1 MTQAKTPR
9 VVPSAARDPL
19 PAGDASPSPRLSMTP
34 VGGPVL
40 TRSFLVLVALAALAG
55 LTIVWRFAAGLGAT
69 TALNDGYPWGLW
81 IAFDVVTGTALAC
94 GGYAMALLVYIFNKG
109 KYHPLIRP
117 AILTSALG
125 YSIAGFSVVIDI
137 GRPWMAWK
145 LPLFINHWNLNSALL
160 EVALC
165 IMAYCVVLYL
175 ELMPAILEKYKG
187 HRIADALLPVFD
199 KALIFI
205 VALGM
210 LLPTMHQSSLGSLM
224 MLTGPRM
231 HPLWFSPLLPLL
243 FLIGCVMMGFA
254 IVVFE
259 ATFSSKAFGHKPDTP
274 MLRQLAK
281 VSAWCSLLFVVIRF
295 LDLSVRG
302 NLAYAFGADKY
313 AFMFWVEFFCFI
325 APVII
330 LLTKTKHYSLGNIF
344 RQAILLAVGGA
355 LYRFDAY
362 LLAFQPGPGWY
373 YFPSVPEIV
382 VTVGLVAAEIAVYVF
397 VVKKF
402 PIVAAEPAH

>member
-1 MTQAKTPR
+1 
-9 VVPSAARDPL
+9 
-19 PAGDASPSPRLSMTP
+19 
-34 VGGPVL
+34 
-40 TRSFLVLVALAALAG
+40 
-55 LTIVWRFAAGLGAT
+55 
-69 TALNDGYPWGLW
+69 
-81 IAFDVVTGTALAC
+81 
-94 GGYAMALLVYIFNKG
+94 
-109 KYHPLIRP
+109 
-117 AILTSALG
+117 
-125 YSIAGFSVVIDI
+125 
-137 GRPWMAWK
+137 MAWK
-145 LPLFINHWNLNSALL
+145 LPLYVKHWNLNSALL

-165 IMAYCVVLYL
+165 IMAYCVVLYI
-175 ELMPAILEKYKG
+175 ELVPAVLEKYGKST
-187 HRIADALLPVFD
+187 AFFD

-224 MLTGPRM
+224 MLAGPRL

-259 ATFSSKAFGHKPDTP
+259 AAFSSKAFGHRPDVP
-274 MLRQLAK
+274 LLRQLAK
-281 VSAWCSLLFVVIRF
+281 VSAWCSLLFVAVRF

-302 NLAYAFGADKY
+302 SLGAAFAFDKY
-313 AFMFWVEFFCFI
+313 AFWFWVELLCFI
-325 APVII
+325 APMVI
-330 LLTKTKHYSLGNIF
+330 LFTKTKHYSLGNIF

-362 LLAFQPGPGWY
+362 LLAFQPGPGWH

-382 VTVGLVAAEIAVYVF
+382 VTVGLVAAEIAVYIA

-402 PIVAAEPAH
+402 PIVAAEHA

>member
-1 MTQAKTPR
+1 MTN
-9 VVPSAARDPL
+9 AR
-19 PAGDASPSPRLSMTP
+19 A
-34 VGGPVL
+34 VGGPL
-40 TRSFLVLVALAALAG
+40 FTRSFLVLVALAALAG
-55 LTIVWRFAAGLGAT
+55 ATIVWRFAAGLGAT
-69 TALNDGYPWGLW
+69 TALSDGYPWGLW

-137 GRPWMAWK
+137 GRPWQVWK

-165 IMAYCVVLYL
+165 IMAYCVVLYI
-175 ELMPAILEKYKG
+175 ELVPALLEKFGKST
-187 HRIADALLPVFD
+187 AFFD
-199 KALIFI
+199 KFLIFI

-210 LLPTMHQSSLGSLM
+210 LLATMHQSSLGSLM

-231 HPLWFSPLLPLL
+231 HPLWFSPSLPLL
-243 FLIGCVMMGFA
+243 FLIGCIMMGFS

-259 ATFSSKAFGHKPDTP
+259 ATFSSKAFGHKPETP

-281 VSAWCSLLFVVIRF
+281 VAAWCSLLFVVVRF
-295 LDLSVRG
+295 IDLAARG
-302 NLAYAFGADKY
+302 SLGYAFGANKY
-313 AFMFWVEFFCFI
+313 AFMFWVELLFFI
-325 APVII
+325 APVVI
-330 LLTKTKHYSLGNIF
+330 LFTKTKHYSLGNIF

-362 LLAFQPGPGWY
+362 LLAFQPGPGWH

-382 VTVGLVAAEIAVYVF
+382 VTVGLVAAEIAVYIA

-402 PIVAAEPAH
+402 PIVALGESYVQTHHH

>member
-1 MTQAKTPR
+1 MQTQAR
-9 VVPSAARDPL
+9 
-19 PAGDASPSPRLSMTP
+19 P
-34 VGGPVL
+34 VGGPL
-40 TRSFLVLVALAALAG
+40 FTRSFLILVALAELAG
-55 LTIVWRFAAGLGAT
+55 ATIVWRFAAGLGAT

-165 IMAYCVVLYL
+165 IMAYCVVLYI
-175 ELMPAILEKYKG
+175 ELTPAILEKFKG
-187 HRIADALLPVFD
+187 QPNAIGRIADKALPVFD
-199 KALIFI
+199 KLLIFI

-281 VSAWCSLLFVVIRF
+281 VSAWCSLLFVVVRF
-295 LDLSVRG
+295 ADLSVRG
-302 NLAYAFGADKY
+302 SIAYAFAADKY
-313 AFMFWVEFFCFI
+313 AFMFWVEFLCFI
-325 APVII
+325 APVVI

-382 VTVGLVAAEIAVYVF
+382 VTVGLVAAEVAIYVF